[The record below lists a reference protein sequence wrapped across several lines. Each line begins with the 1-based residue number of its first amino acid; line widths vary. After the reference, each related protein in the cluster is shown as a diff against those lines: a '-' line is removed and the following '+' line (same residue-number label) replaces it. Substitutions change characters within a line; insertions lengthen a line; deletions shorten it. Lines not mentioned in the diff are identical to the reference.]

1 MNWFQKK
8 LTEATPLKNV
18 TLTSRGGRYK
28 IYFIDPAVM
37 ELNQS
42 FGHIVGK
49 DIYIRSDL
57 PKCVERFVIHHEV
70 YHLNDTH
77 TWLGWMGKETR
88 ANLVCGINDPIGLI
102 ATIKAS
108 LTKSRLKA
116 YWNTFIHSGIRR
128 V

>member
-1 MNWFQKK
+1 MNWFQKR
-8 LTEATPLKNV
+8 LTEATPLKSV
-18 TLTSRGGRYK
+18 TLTSRGRQYK
-28 IYFIDPAVM
+28 IYFINPAVM

-42 FGHIVGK
+42 FGHIVGR

-57 PKCVERFVIHHEV
+57 PKSVERFVIHHEV

-77 TWLGWMGKETR
+77 TWLGWIGKETR

-108 LTKSRLKA
+108 LTKLRLKA
-116 YWNTFIHSGIRR
+116 YWNVLIHRGIR
-128 V
+128 